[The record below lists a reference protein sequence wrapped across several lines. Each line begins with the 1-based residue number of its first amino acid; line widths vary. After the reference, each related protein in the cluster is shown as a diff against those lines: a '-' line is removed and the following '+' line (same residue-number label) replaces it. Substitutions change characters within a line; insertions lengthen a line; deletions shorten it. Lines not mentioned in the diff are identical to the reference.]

1 MVYLLFKQ
9 IMSMMIMIACGFT
22 LVKTGILDAKQS
34 GTLSSITIYLVL
46 PCVVISSFQIEITQ
60 TVRRGFM
67 TAVAIAVVY
76 HFLLMIV
83 CRIMRKPLGIRPI
96 EEASVF
102 YSNSGNMI
110 IPLVASVIGKEMII
124 YANAFFC
131 VQTIFTWTHGHALIS
146 GKRSTDIKNLLK
158 NPNLIAIGIGLVM
171 FMTGLRLPELVRLP
185 VEALASIVGPV
196 SMITIG
202 MILTRVQWSAILTN
216 GRLYLITALRMIIVP
231 AGTLFLLMICRRL
244 FLQGVEKEII
254 FVSFMAVMA
263 PTAVTVM
270 QMANLYRREEVYAGM
285 ICAATTIICI
295 ATMPLMAALYLK
307 VM

>member
-1 MVYLLFKQ
+1 MVYLLLKQ
-9 IMSMMIMIACGFT
+9 ILSMMIMIACGFT
-22 LVKTGILDAKQS
+22 LVKAGIVKAKES
-34 GTLSSITIYLVL
+34 STLSSITIYLVL
-46 PCVVISSFQIEITQ
+46 PCVVINSFQIEITQ
-60 TVRRGFM
+60 AVRRGFL
-67 TAVAIAVVY
+67 TAVAVAVVY
-76 HFLLMIV
+76 HFLLMIL
-83 CRIMRKPLGIRPI
+83 CRIMRRPLRLRAI

-146 GKRSTDIKNLLK
+146 GRKSTDIKNLFK
-158 NPNLIAIGIGLVM
+158 NPNLIAIGIGLIM
-171 FMTGLRLPELVRLP
+171 FVTGLRLPELLRLP
-185 VEALASIVGPV
+185 VEGIASIVGPL

-202 MILTRVQWSAILTN
+202 MILTRVQWGAILKN

-231 AGTLFLLMICRRL
+231 VGTLLVLAACRRL

-270 QMANLYRREEVYAGM
+270 QMANLYRKEEVYAGM
-285 ICAATTIICI
+285 LCAATTVICI

-307 VM
+307 MM